1 MIGPSAKKASCRR
14 LLHINFNIKE
24 PGRTRVDLFCILK
37 VTSSNVIDR
46 NEVKRQHILRMDCLS
61 IAKSASLGWLV
72 TGVIAGRCGSLS
84 RKLLATLLACCVSAN
99 SRVDD
104 DDDDFDSQLWLSE
117 KQNERIMQGNPP
129 TSSSSHRFCVK
140 TNDPNFLDGVQHHR
154 AGLWSAASQND
165 SFYSHEMGIRELGY
179 SEASKKGQI
188 SPSTWKTTLS
198 LCCLLCRRR
207 DVREG
212 RWRLVFL
219 PWRRA
224 TWTCLLVFLLPRLC
238 SFWVVCLF
246 WPPVRQSLSAVA
258 ATQMEDRLK
267 KKKKKDKD
275 NDTPRLLSSRQNQK
289 NNPALFFCLSTNV
302 FI

>member
-140 TNDPNFLDGVQHHR
+140 TTQISQITSTSSSWTLIGRVAKRLILLTRNGNSGV
-154 AGLWSAASQND
+154 GLLGSEQN
-165 SFYSHEMGIRELGY
+165 
-179 SEASKKGQI
+179 GQI
-188 SPSTWKTTLS
+188 SPST
-198 LCCLLCRRR
+198 
-207 DVREG
+207 
-212 RWRLVFL
+212 
-219 PWRRA
+219 
-224 TWTCLLVFLLPRLC
+224 
-238 SFWVVCLF
+238 
-246 WPPVRQSLSAVA
+246 
-258 ATQMEDRLK
+258 
-267 KKKKKDKD
+267 
-275 NDTPRLLSSRQNQK
+275 
-289 NNPALFFCLSTNV
+289 
-302 FI
+302 